1 MKLSFKAYRLIA
13 FEIVGRISIAS
24 STASEA
30 VGRERSGGYT
40 YEMPWDCVLDV
51 HLGREER
58 SLEEEHAIF
67 THIVHK
73 KSISKPKAVDLDG
86 MTLPYQIIPHFC
98 NSGFSSQNLI
108 VLARSV
114 L

>member
-86 MTLPYQIIPHFC
+86 MTLPYQIITHFC
-98 NSGFSSQNLI
+98 YSGFSSQHFT